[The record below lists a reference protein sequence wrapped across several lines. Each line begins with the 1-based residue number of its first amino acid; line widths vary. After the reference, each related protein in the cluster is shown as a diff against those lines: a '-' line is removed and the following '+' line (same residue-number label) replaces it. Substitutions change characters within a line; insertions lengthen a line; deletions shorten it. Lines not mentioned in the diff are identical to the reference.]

1 MNVIMAKC
9 EDILSCANPSASKV
23 YEALWYLLHD
33 KTKGTTMEDFN
44 VVAECVAKKHPEYL
58 DAFFDILFFNIK
70 FI

>member
-1 MNVIMAKC
+1 MNTIMAKC
-9 EDILSCANPSASKV
+9 EDILSCTNPSASKV
-23 YEALWYLLHD
+23 REALWYLLHD
-33 KTKGTTMEDFN
+33 KAKGITMEDFK